1 MEKREYKVSEIFENQ
16 VLNELYETRG
26 DGLECLYTKM
36 YGEPEEIKETKQAK
50 KELEN
55 LMKKLVK
62 DEENRKE
69 LWLKLDRFE
78 GCLSG
83 EMSFWDKQYYK
94 LGFLDK
100 LFLKREIEET
110 KTRFFK
116 NKENNKIQEN
126 SFFYRYIDS
135 VMQFLED
142 NRYNIW
148 QKRKDYKQIKDKMR
162 EIKNKY
168 ANVRLFI
175 EDRVVTANLTKEEL
189 KAVLE
194 YINLDDEIERIEKIE
209 TFKLGLK
216 EGNWL

>member
-1 MEKREYKVSEIFENQ
+1 
-16 VLNELYETRG
+16 
-26 DGLECLYTKM
+26 
-36 YGEPEEIKETKQAK
+36 
-50 KELEN
+50 
-55 LMKKLVK
+55 
-62 DEENRKE
+62 
-69 LWLKLDRFE
+69 
-78 GCLSG
+78 
-83 EMSFWDKQYYK
+83 
-94 LGFLDK
+94 
-100 LFLKREIEET
+100 
-110 KTRFFK
+110 
-116 NKENNKIQEN
+116 
-126 SFFYRYIDS
+126 
-135 VMQFLED
+135 MQFLED

-209 TFKLGLK
+209 TSKLGLK

>member
-16 VLNELYETRG
+16 VLNDMYETRG
-26 DGLECLYTKM
+26 DGLECFYIRM
-36 YGEPEEIKETKQAK
+36 YGEPQEIKETKQAK

-55 LMKKLVK
+55 LMYELVK
-62 DEENRKE
+62 DKKKQKQI
-69 LWLKLDRFE
+69 WLKLDRFE
-78 GCLSG
+78 GAMSG
-83 EMSFWDKQYYK
+83 EMSFWNKQYYK

-135 VMQFLED
+135 IMQFLED

-175 EDRVVTANLTKEEL
+175 EDRVVIANLTKEEL

-209 TFKLGLK
+209 TFKLGLR

>member
-1 MEKREYKVSEIFENQ
+1 MKKREYTVNEIFE
-16 VLNELYETRG
+16 
-26 DGLECLYTKM
+26 
-36 YGEPEEIKETKQAK
+36 
-50 KELEN
+50 
-55 LMKKLVK
+55 
-62 DEENRKE
+62 
-69 LWLKLDRFE
+69 
-78 GCLSG
+78 
-83 EMSFWDKQYYK
+83 
-94 LGFLDK
+94 
-100 LFLKREIEET
+100 EET
-110 KTRFFK
+110 KVNFFK
-116 NKENNKIQEN
+116 DKENDKIQEN
-126 SFFYRYIDS
+126 SFFYQYTDS
-135 VMQFLED
+135 IMQFLED

>member
-1 MEKREYKVSEIFENQ
+1 M
-16 VLNELYETRG
+16 
-26 DGLECLYTKM
+26 
-36 YGEPEEIKETKQAK
+36 
-50 KELEN
+50 
-55 LMKKLVK
+55 
-62 DEENRKE
+62 
-69 LWLKLDRFE
+69 
-78 GCLSG
+78 SG
-83 EMSFWDKQYYK
+83 EMSFWNKQYYK

-100 LFLKREIEET
+100 LFLKKEIEET

-135 VMQFLED
+135 IMQFLED

-175 EDRVVTANLTKEEL
+175 EDRVVIANLTKEEL

-209 TFKLGLK
+209 TFKLGLR

>member
-1 MEKREYKVSEIFENQ
+1 MEKREYTVNEIFENQ
-16 VLNELYETRG
+16 ILNEIYETRG
-26 DGLECLYTKM
+26 DGLEYFYIRM
-36 YGEPEEIKETKQAK
+36 YGEPKEIIETKQAK
-50 KELEN
+50 KELED
-55 LMKKLVK
+55 LMKELIQN
-62 DEENRKE
+62 EEKQKE
-69 LWLKLDRFE
+69 LWIKLDKFE
-78 GCLSG
+78 DCMSG
-83 EMSFWDKQYYK
+83 EMSFWDRQYYK

-126 SFFYRYIDS
+126 SFFYRYTDS
-135 VMQFLED
+135 IMQFLED

-168 ANVRLFI
+168 PNVRLFI

-209 TFKLGLK
+209 TFKLGLR
-216 EGNWL
+216 ERNWL

>member
-1 MEKREYKVSEIFENQ
+1 MEKREYTVNEIFENQ
-16 VLNELYETRG
+16 ILNEIYETRG
-26 DGLECLYTKM
+26 DGLECFYIRM
-36 YGEPEEIKETKQAK
+36 YGEPEEIKETK
-50 KELEN
+50 
-55 LMKKLVK
+55 
-62 DEENRKE
+62 
-69 LWLKLDRFE
+69 
-78 GCLSG
+78 
-83 EMSFWDKQYYK
+83 
-94 LGFLDK
+94 
-100 LFLKREIEET
+100 
-110 KTRFFK
+110 TRFFK
-116 NKENNKIQEN
+116 NKENKKIQEN

-135 VMQFLED
+135 IMQFLED

>member
-1 MEKREYKVSEIFENQ
+1 
-16 VLNELYETRG
+16 
-26 DGLECLYTKM
+26 
-36 YGEPEEIKETKQAK
+36 
-50 KELEN
+50 
-55 LMKKLVK
+55 
-62 DEENRKE
+62 
-69 LWLKLDRFE
+69 
-78 GCLSG
+78 
-83 EMSFWDKQYYK
+83 
-94 LGFLDK
+94 
-100 LFLKREIEET
+100 
-110 KTRFFK
+110 
-116 NKENNKIQEN
+116 
-126 SFFYRYIDS
+126 
-135 VMQFLED
+135 MQFLED

-209 TFKLGLK
+209 TFKFGLK

>member
-1 MEKREYKVSEIFENQ
+1 
-16 VLNELYETRG
+16 
-26 DGLECLYTKM
+26 
-36 YGEPEEIKETKQAK
+36 
-50 KELEN
+50 
-55 LMKKLVK
+55 
-62 DEENRKE
+62 
-69 LWLKLDRFE
+69 
-78 GCLSG
+78 
-83 EMSFWDKQYYK
+83 
-94 LGFLDK
+94 
-100 LFLKREIEET
+100 
-110 KTRFFK
+110 
-116 NKENNKIQEN
+116 
-126 SFFYRYIDS
+126 
-135 VMQFLED
+135 MQFLED

-209 TFKLGLK
+209 TFKWGLK

>member
-1 MEKREYKVSEIFENQ
+1 
-16 VLNELYETRG
+16 
-26 DGLECLYTKM
+26 
-36 YGEPEEIKETKQAK
+36 
-50 KELEN
+50 
-55 LMKKLVK
+55 
-62 DEENRKE
+62 
-69 LWLKLDRFE
+69 
-78 GCLSG
+78 
-83 EMSFWDKQYYK
+83 
-94 LGFLDK
+94 
-100 LFLKREIEET
+100 
-110 KTRFFK
+110 
-116 NKENNKIQEN
+116 
-126 SFFYRYIDS
+126 
-135 VMQFLED
+135 MQFLED

-216 EGNWL
+216 KGNWL

>member
-1 MEKREYKVSEIFENQ
+1 MEKREYKVNEIFENQ
-16 VLNELYETRG
+16 ILNEIYETRG
-26 DGLECLYTKM
+26 DGLECFYIRM
-36 YGEPEEIKETKQAK
+36 YGEPEEIKETK
-50 KELEN
+50 
-55 LMKKLVK
+55 
-62 DEENRKE
+62 
-69 LWLKLDRFE
+69 
-78 GCLSG
+78 
-83 EMSFWDKQYYK
+83 
-94 LGFLDK
+94 
-100 LFLKREIEET
+100 
-110 KTRFFK
+110 TRFFK
-116 NKENNKIQEN
+116 NKENKKIQEN

-135 VMQFLED
+135 IMQFLED

>member
-16 VLNELYETRG
+16 VLNDIYETRG
-26 DGLECLYTKM
+26 DGLECFYIRM
-36 YGEPEEIKETKQAK
+36 YGEPQEIKETKQAK

-55 LMKKLVK
+55 LMYELVK
-62 DEENRKE
+62 DKKKQKQI
-69 LWLKLDRFE
+69 WLKLDRFE
-78 GCLSG
+78 GAMSG
-83 EMSFWDKQYYK
+83 EMSFWNKQYYK

-135 VMQFLED
+135 IMQFLED

-175 EDRVVTANLTKEEL
+175 EDRVVIANLTKEEL

-209 TFKLGLK
+209 TFKLGLR
-216 EGNWL
+216 EENWL

>member
-16 VLNELYETRG
+16 VLNDIYETRG
-26 DGLECLYTKM
+26 DGLECFYIRM
-36 YGEPEEIKETKQAK
+36 YGEPQEIKETKQAK

-55 LMKKLVK
+55 LMYELVK
-62 DEENRKE
+62 DKKKQKQI
-69 LWLKLDRFE
+69 WLKLDRFE
-78 GCLSG
+78 GAMSG
-83 EMSFWDKQYYK
+83 EMSFWNKQYYK

-135 VMQFLED
+135 IMQFLED

-162 EIKNKY
+162 EIKNKNT
-168 ANVRLFI
+168 NVRLFI
-175 EDRVVTANLTKEEL
+175 EDRVVIANLTKEEL

-209 TFKLGLK
+209 TFKLGLR
-216 EGNWL
+216 EENWL

>member
-1 MEKREYKVSEIFENQ
+1 MEKREYKVNEIFENQ
-16 VLNELYETRG
+16 ILNEIYETRG
-26 DGLECLYTKM
+26 DGLECFYIRM
-36 YGEPEEIKETKQAK
+36 YGEPEEIK
-50 KELEN
+50 
-55 LMKKLVK
+55 
-62 DEENRKE
+62 
-69 LWLKLDRFE
+69 
-78 GCLSG
+78 
-83 EMSFWDKQYYK
+83 
-94 LGFLDK
+94 
-100 LFLKREIEET
+100 ET

>member
-1 MEKREYKVSEIFENQ
+1 MEKREYKVNEIFENQ
-16 VLNELYETRG
+16 ILNEIYETRG
-26 DGLECLYTKM
+26 DGLECFYIRM
-36 YGEPEEIKETKQAK
+36 YGEPEEIKETK
-50 KELEN
+50 
-55 LMKKLVK
+55 
-62 DEENRKE
+62 
-69 LWLKLDRFE
+69 
-78 GCLSG
+78 
-83 EMSFWDKQYYK
+83 
-94 LGFLDK
+94 
-100 LFLKREIEET
+100 
-110 KTRFFK
+110 TRFFK
-116 NKENNKIQEN
+116 NKENKKMQEN

-135 VMQFLED
+135 IMQFLED
-142 NRYNIW
+142 NRYNNW

>member
-1 MEKREYKVSEIFENQ
+1 MEKREYTVNELFENQ
-16 VLNELYETRG
+16 ILNEIYETRG
-26 DGLECLYTKM
+26 DGLECFYIRM
-36 YGEPEEIKETKQAK
+36 YGEPEEIKETK
-50 KELEN
+50 
-55 LMKKLVK
+55 
-62 DEENRKE
+62 
-69 LWLKLDRFE
+69 
-78 GCLSG
+78 
-83 EMSFWDKQYYK
+83 
-94 LGFLDK
+94 
-100 LFLKREIEET
+100 
-110 KTRFFK
+110 TRFFK
-116 NKENNKIQEN
+116 NKENKKIQEN

-135 VMQFLED
+135 IMQFLED

>member
-1 MEKREYKVSEIFENQ
+1 MF
-16 VLNELYETRG
+16 
-26 DGLECLYTKM
+26 
-36 YGEPEEIKETKQAK
+36 
-50 KELEN
+50 
-55 LMKKLVK
+55 
-62 DEENRKE
+62 
-69 LWLKLDRFE
+69 
-78 GCLSG
+78 G

-94 LGFLDK
+94 LAFLDK
-100 LFLKREIEET
+100 LFLNREIEET

-116 NKENNKIQEN
+116 NKENKKIQEN

-135 VMQFLED
+135 IMQFLED

-148 QKRKDYKQIKDKMR
+148 QKRKDYKQIKDRMR
-162 EIKNKY
+162 ERKNKY
-168 ANVRLFI
+168 AKVRLFI
-175 EDRVVTANLTKEEL
+175 EDRVVTAKLTKEEL